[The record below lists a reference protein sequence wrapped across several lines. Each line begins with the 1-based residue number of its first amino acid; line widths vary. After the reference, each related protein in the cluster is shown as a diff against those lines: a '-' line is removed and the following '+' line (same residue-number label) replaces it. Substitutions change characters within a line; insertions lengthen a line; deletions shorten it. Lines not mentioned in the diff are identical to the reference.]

1 MKFTLNRVSQIVTAG
16 LLLGSASFAAQAEI
30 TLIKQD
36 PQPNDLLSRL
46 NFQVGGS
53 IRPQV
58 SNSSGKSDAG
68 SYKHNGY
75 DGGSRFRFSA
85 DYYLF
90 DDVHWIGYYELGVNF
105 PKVFSWNKHYADG
118 AHDTTRRQLY
128 TGFKSNTYGTLT
140 FGQQNSIYYDVVGA
154 KTDNW
159 NNDMNAQAPGNG
171 INGDYDGSYR
181 SRKMLKYKITTG
193 PVDLYA
199 AALFADSNYYVPSTA
214 NNIAYKRK
222 GGGSVGSNWHIT
234 DNLSLGSAYNYTKAE
249 VTDRKAGDGK
259 KYNQSIVGSALTWT
273 PGRWNLSAGAGY
285 YHNFLTNKNTDARN
299 YFAGNA
305 YGIEYYASYT
315 IPVNTYALKSVK
327 PYFMGDYLK
336 YTSGRDYSRT
346 DNGVGVQFK
355 LAYNLSVTYEHQ
367 LINSSDNL
375 GDVNSLRVT
384 YDF

>member
-1 MKFTLNRVSQIVTAG
+1 MKYKLNRVSKTIIAS
-16 LLLGSASFAAQAEI
+16 LLLGGASFAAHAEI

-36 PQPNDLLSRL
+36 PQPDDLLSRL
-46 NFQVGGS
+46 NFKVGGS

-58 SNSSGKSDAG
+58 ANSSGKSDAG

-75 DGGSRFRFSA
+75 DAGSRFRFSA
-85 DYYLF
+85 DYFLF
-90 DDVHWIGYYELGVNF
+90 DDIHWVSYYELGVNF
-105 PKVFSWNKHYADG
+105 PKVFKWDKHYADG

-128 TGFKSNTYGTLT
+128 TGLKSKTYGQLT

-181 SRKMLKYKITTG
+181 SRKMLKYKISEG

-199 AALFADSNYYVPSTA
+199 AALLKDTNYYVPSTN

-222 GGGSVGSNWHIT
+222 GGGSVGSNWQIT
-234 DNLSLGSAYNYTKAE
+234 NDLSLGTAYNYTRAE
-249 VTDRKAGDGK
+249 VTDRRGNDGK
-259 KYNQSIVGSALTWT
+259 NYNQSIIGSALNWA
-273 PGRWNLSAGAGY
+273 PGRWDFSVGGGY
-285 YHNFLTNKNTDARN
+285 YHNFLTNKNANARN
-299 YFAGNA
+299 YFADSA
-305 YGIEYYASYT
+305 YGVEYYASY
-315 IPVNTYALKSVK
+315 IFPINSAVLKSVK
-327 PYFMGDYLK
+327 PYVMGDYLK

-346 DNGVGVQFK
+346 DDGIGVQFK

-375 GDVNSLRVT
+375 GDVNSLRLT